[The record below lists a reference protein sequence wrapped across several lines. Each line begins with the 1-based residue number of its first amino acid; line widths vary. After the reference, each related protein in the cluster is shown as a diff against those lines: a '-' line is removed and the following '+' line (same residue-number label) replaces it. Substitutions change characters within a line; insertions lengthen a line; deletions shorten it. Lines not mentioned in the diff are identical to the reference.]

1 VREDWPE
8 KRDQAVAA
16 VRKLIAQANQAG
28 NRVLVIANRLSGAGP
43 YRKLLQ
49 GLSFELNGKGI
60 APHPNLTRWMEGAI
74 EGWIRSLEQE
84 TSK

>member
-1 VREDWPE
+1 
-8 KRDQAVAA
+8 

-43 YRKLLQ
+43 YGKLLQ

-74 EGWIRSLEQE
+74 EGWITSLERE
-84 TSK
+84 PSK